1 MPDKENFYKAH
12 NKPEMR
18 IIFKKSSLMSYYY
31 ISINSIMQKIYIF
44 NKWNMNNI
52 TKIW

>member
-18 IIFKKSSLMSYYY
+18 IIFKESSLMSYYY
-31 ISINSIMQKIYIF
+31 ISINLHNAKYIYIF
-44 NKWNMNNI
+44 LMSGI
-52 TKIW
+52 